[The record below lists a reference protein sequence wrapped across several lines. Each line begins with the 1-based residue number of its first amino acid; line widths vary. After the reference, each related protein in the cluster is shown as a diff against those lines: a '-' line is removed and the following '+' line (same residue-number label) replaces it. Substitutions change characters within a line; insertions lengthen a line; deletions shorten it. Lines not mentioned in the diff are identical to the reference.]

1 MPVSNH
7 RVIFIRYKHQ
17 STTRMSNDLTS
28 IPCVL
33 MRGGTSK
40 GPFFLASDL
49 PADTAARDRLL
60 VEVMGSGH
68 PLQIDGIG
76 GGNALTSKV
85 AIIDK
90 ASRPDA
96 DVDYLFAQVKVEQRL
111 VDTSPNCGNMLA
123 AVGPYAIE
131 RGLVQAHHPRTE
143 VRIHNVNTGKVI
155 VATVETPGGQ
165 VVYRGDTQIAGAP
178 GTAAPVQLAFLD
190 AAGAR
195 TGRLLPSGHAMEQI
209 DGVDVSLIDCAMPMV
224 LMRAIDLGVQGN
236 ETPAA
241 LNANRELMTRMEAIR
256 IQAGE
261 RMGIA
266 DAGSKVIPKPVL
278 LSAPQHGGSLQ
289 VRYFMPHQCHT
300 ALAITGGVGIAT
312 AAATPGTLANT
323 FVGCDALPT
332 LITLEHPSGALDVG
346 LSRSSENAPV
356 VASVVRT
363 ARRLFEGRVFATTPI
378 AAQTTQW
385 TSAA

>member
-1 MPVSNH
+1 
-7 RVIFIRYKHQ
+7 
-17 STTRMSNDLTS
+17 MSNDLLS

-49 PADTAARDRLL
+49 PADTAQRDRLL
-60 VEVMGSGH
+60 LEVMGSGH

-85 AIIDK
+85 AIIDRS
-90 ASRPDA
+90 SRADA
-96 DVDYLFAQVKVEQRL
+96 DVEYLFAQVRVEQQV

-131 RGLVQAHHPRTE
+131 HGLVPAQDPQTR
-143 VRIHNVNTGKVI
+143 VRIFNVNTGKLI
-155 VATVETPGGQ
+155 VATVETPGGE
-165 VVYRGDTQIAGAP
+165 VVYRGDTRIAGAP
-178 GTAAPVQLAFLD
+178 GSASPVRLSFLD

-195 TGRLLPSGHAMEQI
+195 TGKLLPSGHAHETI
-209 DGVDVSLIDCAMPMV
+209 DGVAVSLVDCAIPMMLV
-224 LMRAIDLGVQGN
+224 RAEDMGVRGDAS
-236 ETPAA
+236 PAE
-241 LNANRELMTRMEAIR
+241 LNADATFLARLEALR
-256 IQAGE
+256 IEAGA

-278 LSAPQHGGSLQ
+278 LSAPQHGGHLQ

-300 ALAITGGVGIAT
+300 ALAITGAVGLAT
-312 AAATPGTLANT
+312 AAVTPGTLANT
-323 FVGCDALPT
+323 FVGCPGLPGS
-332 LITLEHPSGALDVG
+332 ITLEHPSGSLDVG
-346 LSRSSENAPV
+346 LNRSSDDAPV

-363 ARRLFEGRVFATTPI
+363 ARRLFEGRVFATSPATDEI
-378 AAQTTQW
+378 CSTQARQW

>member
-1 MPVSNH
+1 
-7 RVIFIRYKHQ
+7 
-17 STTRMSNDLTS
+17 MSNDLTS

-49 PADTAARDRLL
+49 PADPALRDRLL
-60 VEVMGSGH
+60 LEVMGSGH

-85 AIIDK
+85 AIIDRP
-90 ASRPDA
+90 SRSDA
-96 DVDYLFAQVKVEQRL
+96 DVDYLFAQVKVEQRV

-131 RGLVQAHHPRTE
+131 KGLVAGRHPRTE
-143 VRIHNVNTGKVI
+143 VRIHNVNTGKI
-155 VATVETPGGQ
+155 ILATVETPGGQ
-165 VVYRGDTQIAGAP
+165 VAYRGDTRIAGAP
-178 GTAAPVQLAFLD
+178 GSAAPVRLAFLD

-195 TGRLLPSGHAMEQI
+195 TGRLLPSGNAQEEI
-209 DGVDVSLIDCAMPMV
+209 DGMAVSLIDCAIPMV
-224 LMRAIDLGVQGN
+224 MMRALDMGVRGD
-236 ETPAA
+236 ESPAE
-241 LNANRELMTRMEAIR
+241 LNANRALMERMEAIR
-256 IQAGE
+256 IEAGA

-266 DAGSKVIPKPVL
+266 EVGGKVIPKPVL
-278 LSAPQHGGSLQ
+278 LSAPRHGGQLQ
-289 VRYFMPHQCHT
+289 VRYFMPHHCHT

-312 AAATPGTLANT
+312 AAVTPGTLANT
-323 FVGCDALPT
+323 FVGCVDLPVG
-332 LITLEHPSGALDVG
+332 ITLEHPSGALDVG
-346 LSRSSENAPV
+346 LSRRSDDAPV

-363 ARRLFEGRVFATTPI
+363 ARRLFEGCVFATSPFSTE
-378 AAQTTQW
+378 ARQW

>member
-1 MPVSNH
+1 
-7 RVIFIRYKHQ
+7 
-17 STTRMSNDLTS
+17 MSNDLSS

-49 PADTAARDRLL
+49 PADTAARDRVL
-60 VEVMGSGH
+60 VEVMGAGH

-76 GGNALTSKV
+76 GGNALSSKV

-131 RGLVQAHHPRTE
+131 RGLVRGEHPQTQ

-224 LMRAIDLGVQGN
+224 LIRASDLGVLGN

-241 LNANRELMTRMEAIR
+241 LNANPALMSRMEAIR

-346 LSRSSENAPV
+346 LSRSSEHAPV

>member
-1 MPVSNH
+1 
-7 RVIFIRYKHQ
+7 
-17 STTRMSNDLTS
+17 MSNDLSS

-49 PADTAARDRLL
+49 PADVAARDRVL
-60 VEVMGSGH
+60 VEVMGAGH

-76 GGNALTSKV
+76 GGNALSSKV

-90 ASRPDA
+90 ATRPDA

-131 RGLVQAHHPRTE
+131 RGLVQGQHPRTS

-378 AAQTTQW
+378 ASQTTQW

>member
-1 MPVSNH
+1 
-7 RVIFIRYKHQ
+7 
-17 STTRMSNDLTS
+17 MSNDLSS

-49 PADTAARDRLL
+49 PADAATRDRVLL
-60 VEVMGSGH
+60 EVMGSGH

-85 AIIDK
+85 AIIDRP
-90 ASRPDA
+90 SRADA
-96 DVDYLFAQVKVEQRL
+96 DVDYLFAQVKVEQRV

-131 RGLVQAHHPRTE
+131 KGLVAARHPRTE
-143 VRIHNVNTGKVI
+143 VRIHNVNTGKI
-155 VATVETPGGQ
+155 ILATVETPGGQ
-165 VVYRGDTQIAGAP
+165 VVYRGDTHIAGAP
-178 GTAAPVQLAFLD
+178 GTASPVRLSFLD
-190 AAGAR
+190 AAGSR
-195 TGRLLPSGHAMEQI
+195 TGRLLPTGNAQDNIHGLM
-209 DGVDVSLIDCAMPMV
+209 VSLVDCAMPMV
-224 LMRAIDLGVQGN
+224 MIRAQDLGVHGG
-236 ETPAA
+236 ETPAE
-241 LNANRELMTRMEAIR
+241 LDANRALMERMEAIR
-256 IQAGE
+256 IEAGA

-266 DAGSKVIPKPVL
+266 DAGGKVIPKPVL
-278 LSAPQHGGSLQ
+278 LSAPQHGGHLQ
-289 VRYFMPHQCHT
+289 VRYFMPHHCHT

-323 FVGCDALPT
+323 FVGCVPMPGS
-332 LITLEHPSGALDVG
+332 ITLEHPSGALDVG

-363 ARRLFEGRVFATTPI
+363 ARRLFEGRVFATSPI
-378 AAQTTQW
+378 STEARQW

>member
-1 MPVSNH
+1 
-7 RVIFIRYKHQ
+7 
-17 STTRMSNDLTS
+17 MSNDLSS

-49 PADTAARDRLL
+49 PSDLAARDRLL

-85 AIIDK
+85 AIIDR

-131 RGLVQAHHPRTE
+131 RGLVQGQHPRTQ

-155 VATVETPGGQ
+155 VATVETPNGN
-165 VVYRGDTQIAGAP
+165 VVYRGDTHIAGAP
-178 GTAAPVQLAFLD
+178 GSAAPVQLSFLD
-190 AAGAR
+190 AAGSR

-209 DGVDVSLIDCAMPMV
+209 DGVDVSLVDCAMPMV
-224 LMRAIDLGVQGN
+224 LMRATDLGLHGG
-236 ETPAA
+236 ETPAE
-241 LNANRELMTRMEAIR
+241 LNANRELMQRMEAIR

-266 DAGSKVIPKPVL
+266 DAGSKVIPKPVVI
-278 LSAPQHGGSLQ
+278 SAPQHGGHLQ

-323 FVGCDALPT
+323 IVGCDAVLSVV
-332 LITLEHPSGALDVG
+332 TLEHPSGALDVG
-346 LSRSSENAPV
+346 LSRSSEHAPV

-378 AAQTTQW
+378 ASAAAQW